1 MTAFLAAALVLAVT
15 PGPGIFYVLAR
26 SLGEGTRVGVRS
38 SLGTGLG
45 GLCHVVGAALG
56 LSTLLMTSATAFEVV
71 RYAGAC
77 YLVFLGVRTLLG
89 LREAEAETPRAHAG
103 GAFRQGVMTE
113 LLNPKTA
120 LFFLTFLPQFAQP
133 ERGLVALQLL
143 ALGTLSVALNSSADL
158 VVAALGG
165 RARSGLRAGSRWV
178 RRQRALSGV
187 ALIALGGYAA
197 ATDSRRAG
205 GGTLALA
212 DRRQAG
218 RRGAAGPVATARR
231 PRARPRPPG
240 RCGPR
245 RPSSPIRAAGRSPS
259 SGPAR

>member
-1 MTAFLAAALVLAVT
+1 MPDHAHMTAFLAAALILAIT

-26 SLGEGTRVGVRS
+26 SLGDGTRAGVRS

-89 LREAEAETPRAHAG
+89 LRKPDPETLRARG
-103 GAFRQGVMTE
+103 DGALRQGVLTE

-133 ERGLVALQLL
+133 ERGPVVLQLL
-143 ALGTLSVALNSSADL
+143 ALGTLSVVLNSSVDL
-158 VVAALGG
+158 VVAAFGG
-165 RARSGLRAGSRWV
+165 RARSRLRAGSRWV
-178 RRQRALSGV
+178 RRQRALSGA

-197 ATDSRRAG
+197 AA
-205 GGTLALA
+205 
-212 DRRQAG
+212 
-218 RRGAAGPVATARR
+218 ARR
-231 PRARPRPPG
+231 
-240 RCGPR
+240 
-245 RPSSPIRAAGRSPS
+245 
-259 SGPAR
+259 

>member
-1 MTAFLAAALVLAVT
+1 MPDHAHLTAFVAAALVLAIT

-26 SLGEGTRVGVRS
+26 SLGEGTRVGIRS

-45 GLCHVVGAALG
+45 GLCHVMGAALG

-77 YLVFLGVRTLLG
+77 YLVVLGVRTLLG
-89 LREAEAETPRAHAG
+89 LRAAAHDDPPARS
-103 GAFRQGVMTE
+103 GASDPLRQGVLTE

-133 ERGLVALQLL
+133 ERGSVALQLL
-143 ALGTLSVALNSSADL
+143 ALGCISVALNSSADL
-158 VVAALGG
+158 LVAAAAG

-197 ATDSRRAG
+197 A
-205 GGTLALA
+205 A
-212 DRRQAG
+212 DRR
-218 RRGAAGPVATARR
+218 
-231 PRARPRPPG
+231 
-240 RCGPR
+240 
-245 RPSSPIRAAGRSPS
+245 
-259 SGPAR
+259 

>member
-1 MTAFLAAALVLAVT
+1 MPDHAHLTAFLAAALVLAIT

-38 SLGTGLG
+38 TSGTALG

-89 LREAEAETPRAHAG
+89 LRHELDDVPPARSGTGDAL
-103 GAFRQGVMTE
+103 RQGALTE

-133 ERGLVALQLL
+133 ERGSVAVQLL
-143 ALGTLSVALNSSADL
+143 ALGSISVALNSGADL
-158 VVAALGG
+158 VVAMVAG
-165 RARSGLRAGSRWV
+165 RLRTGLRAGSRWV

-197 ATDSRRAG
+197 A
-205 GGTLALA
+205 A
-212 DRRQAG
+212 DRR
-218 RRGAAGPVATARR
+218 
-231 PRARPRPPG
+231 
-240 RCGPR
+240 
-245 RPSSPIRAAGRSPS
+245 
-259 SGPAR
+259 

>member
-1 MTAFLAAALVLAVT
+1 MPDHAHLTAFLAAALVLAIT

-38 SLGTGLG
+38 TLGTALG

-89 LREAEAETPRAHAG
+89 LREATPDAPPARSAAG
-103 GAFRQGVMTE
+103 DAFRQGVLTE

-133 ERGLVALQLL
+133 ERGTVALQLL
-143 ALGTLSVALNSSADL
+143 ALGCVSVALNSGADL
-158 VVAALGG
+158 VVAVVAG
-165 RARSGLRAGSRWV
+165 RLRTGLRAGSRWV

-197 ATDSRRAG
+197 AG
-205 GGTLALA
+205 
-212 DRRQAG
+212 DRR
-218 RRGAAGPVATARR
+218 
-231 PRARPRPPG
+231 
-240 RCGPR
+240 
-245 RPSSPIRAAGRSPS
+245 
-259 SGPAR
+259 

>member
-1 MTAFLAAALVLAVT
+1 MPDGAHLTTFLAAAVVLALT

-38 SLGTGLG
+38 SLGTAVG

-71 RYAGAC
+71 RYVGAA
-77 YLVFLGVRTLLG
+77 YLIFLGIRTLLG
-89 LREAEAETPRAHAG
+89 LRDEAARAPVEQQRSG
-103 GAFRQGVMTE
+103 NAFRQGVLTE

-133 ERGLVALQLL
+133 ERGAVAPQLL
-143 ALGTLSVALNSSADL
+143 ALGAVSVTLNSGVDL
-158 VVAALGG
+158 VVAGVAG
-165 RARSGLRAGSRWV
+165 RARGALRAGSRWV

-197 ATDSRRAG
+197 A
-205 GGTLALA
+205 A
-212 DRRQAG
+212 DQ
-218 RRGAAGPVATARR
+218 
-231 PRARPRPPG
+231 
-240 RCGPR
+240 
-245 RPSSPIRAAGRSPS
+245 RS
-259 SGPAR
+259 

>member
-1 MTAFLAAALVLAVT
+1 MPDHAHLTAFLAAALVLAIT

-38 SLGTGLG
+38 TSGTALG

-89 LREAEAETPRAHAG
+89 LRHELDDVPPTRSG
-103 GAFRQGVMTE
+103 TGDAFRQGVLTE

-133 ERGLVALQLL
+133 ERGSVAVQLL
-143 ALGTLSVALNSSADL
+143 ALGSISVALNSGADL
-158 VVAALGG
+158 VVAVVAG
-165 RARSGLRAGSRWV
+165 RLRTGLRAGSRWV

-197 ATDSRRAG
+197 ATDRR
-205 GGTLALA
+205 
-212 DRRQAG
+212 
-218 RRGAAGPVATARR
+218 
-231 PRARPRPPG
+231 
-240 RCGPR
+240 
-245 RPSSPIRAAGRSPS
+245 
-259 SGPAR
+259 

>member
-1 MTAFLAAALVLAVT
+1 MPDHAHLTAFLGAALVLAVT

-38 SLGTGLG
+38 TLGTALG

-71 RYAGAC
+71 RYVGAC
-77 YLVFLGVRTLLG
+77 YLVFLGVRILLG
-89 LREAEAETPRAHAG
+89 LREAAPDDRPARSSAG
-103 GAFRQGVMTE
+103 DPFRQGVLTE

-133 ERGLVALQLL
+133 ERGAVAVQLL
-143 ALGTLSVALNSSADL
+143 ALGCVSVALNSSADL
-158 VVAALGG
+158 VVAVAAG
-165 RARSGLRAGSRWV
+165 RLRSGVRAGSRWV

-197 ATDSRRAG
+197 A
-205 GGTLALA
+205 A
-212 DRRQAG
+212 DRR
-218 RRGAAGPVATARR
+218 
-231 PRARPRPPG
+231 
-240 RCGPR
+240 
-245 RPSSPIRAAGRSPS
+245 
-259 SGPAR
+259 

>member
-1 MTAFLAAALVLAVT
+1 MPDHAHLTAFLAAALVLAIT

-38 SLGTGLG
+38 SLGTALG

-71 RYAGAC
+71 RYVGAC

-89 LREAEAETPRAHAG
+89 LREATPDGPPASSGAD
-103 GAFRQGVMTE
+103 GAFRQGVLTE

-133 ERGLVALQLL
+133 ERGAVALQLL
-143 ALGTLSVALNSSADL
+143 ALGCVSVALNSGADL
-158 VVAALGG
+158 AVAAVAG
-165 RARSGLRAGSRWV
+165 RARTSLRAGSRWV

-197 ATDSRRAG
+197 A
-205 GGTLALA
+205 A
-212 DRRQAG
+212 DRR
-218 RRGAAGPVATARR
+218 
-231 PRARPRPPG
+231 
-240 RCGPR
+240 
-245 RPSSPIRAAGRSPS
+245 
-259 SGPAR
+259 